1 MADIKILTLPDN
13 TTYNIKDA
21 SALATLSVSDNIL
34 TGTTRGGASF
44 KVTLPTG
51 NGEKV
56 KVTKPTASA
65 NYPLMAVNSTGPS
78 SGATYE
84 AICDTKIIMNPNT
97 HLLSVSGK
105 VNAVNGFF
113 QTSDINK
120 KNIIREIDLDKAY
133 DLIDKCQTI
142 LYTLKD
148 DDSDKEQI
156 GLIAQEVK
164 EFFPEL
170 IIEDNDGALSLD
182 YSRLTVIIFKVL
194 KDLIKRINKIEQK
207 LN

>member
-1 MADIKILTLPDN
+1 MADIKTITLPDG

-21 SALATLSVSDNIL
+21 NALATLSITGNIL
-34 TGTTRGGASF
+34 TGTTRGGTQV
-44 KVTLPTG
+44 KVTLPIDKDE
-51 NGEKV
+51 NV
-56 KVTKPTASA
+56 KVTKSTSNAT
-65 NYPLMAVNSTGPS
+65 YPLMAVSASIVS
-78 SGATYE
+78 SGSTYE
-84 AICDTKIIMNPNT
+84 AIYNNSIHINPYT
-97 HLLSVSGK
+97 GLVAAGK
-105 VNAVNGFF
+105 VNAASGFF

-120 KNIIREIDLDKAY
+120 KNIIGDLDLDKAY

-170 IIEDNDGALSLD
+170 ITEDNDGALSLD
-182 YSRLTVIIFKVL
+182 YSRLTVVILKVL
-194 KDLIKRINKIEQK
+194 KDIINRIKILESK
-207 LN
+207 

>member
-44 KVTLPTG
+44 NVTLPTS

-56 KVTKPTASA
+56 KVNTSTSSA
-65 NYPLMAVNSTGPS
+65 RFPLMAVNSTSPKP
-78 SGATYE
+78 GATYE
-84 AICDTKIIMNPNT
+84 AIYDTGIVINPNI

-148 DDSDKEQI
+148 DNDKEQV

-164 EFFPEL
+164 KFFPEL
-170 IIEDNDGALSLD
+170 ITEDNDGLLSLD

>member
-1 MADIKILTLPDN
+1 MADIKTITLPDG

-21 SALATLSVSDNIL
+21 NALATLSISNNIL
-34 TGTTRGGASF
+34 TGTTRGGAQV
-44 KVTLPTG
+44 KVTLPTDKDE
-51 NGEKV
+51 NV
-56 KVTKPTASA
+56 KVTESTSNAT
-65 NYPLMAVNSTGPS
+65 YPLMAVSASTVY
-78 SGATYE
+78 SGSIYQAFYNKGIT
-84 AICDTKIIMNPNT
+84 INPYKGN
-97 HLLSVSGK
+97 
-105 VNAVNGFF
+105 VNAAGGFF

-120 KNIIREIDLDKAY
+120 KNIIGELDLDKAY

-170 IIEDNDGALSLD
+170 ITEDNDGSLSLD
-182 YSRLTVIIFKVL
+182 YSRLTVVILKVL
-194 KDLIKRINKIEQK
+194 KDIINRIKILESK
-207 LN
+207 